1 MFRRLGCFKKCP
13 KLVIPTY
20 HILHTVQSSDVSSNA
35 LVLGFGTIPN
45 IEEEFTQ
52 QFFETHGSHM

>member
-1 MFRRLGCFKKCP
+1 M
-13 KLVIPTY
+13 PTY
-20 HILHTVQSSDVSSNA
+20 HILYTVQSSDVSRNA

-52 QFFETHGSHM
+52 QFIETHGSHM